1 MCFGVFVFCEI
12 TCTTMNLQ
20 PNSWNLWKISLIVS
34 AVFNVF
40 CVANATFF
48 PNLYPKLKM
57 DARSPKDAGVP
68 LILTPYLRKGA
79 IQLAQ
84 NLSRVSLTD
93 TIGFRSH
100 AGFFTIDDICNSNL
114 YFWYFPPF
122 SKKEEAPVVLWL
134 QGGPGGSSLF
144 GLFVELGPLIAKK
157 EGFALR
163 KYHWALNYHLIF
175 IDNPVG
181 TGFSFT
187 ENENGYC
194 TNEDCVAAGLYEAMK
209 QFYQLFPHL
218 KRNDFYITG
227 ESYAGKYI
235 PSLGMVIH
243 QENAKSSEK
252 INLVGMAMGNA
263 YCDPKNQ
270 LDYGTYLYQLGLID
284 HNQLKVFIKYQ
295 DEIANQIDQEDWVQ
309 ADILMDRLMDG
320 ELTNFSYFKYFTG
333 FEYYY
338 NFLQT
343 DATEDMIVFTVLLQN
358 DNVRRS
364 VHVGGRPFDDGQHVQ
379 VLLASDLLKTV
390 APLIEKLLSHYRI
403 MFYNGQLDIV
413 VAYPLTENFLR
424 KLNFSAAEDYR
435 TARREVWKVG
445 DEVAGYVKRAGNLT
459 EVLVRNSGHM
469 VPQDQPKWALDLITR
484 FIDNDFDFQ
493 SLF

>member
-1 MCFGVFVFCEI
+1 
-12 TCTTMNLQ
+12 MNLQ
-20 PNSWNLWKISLIVS
+20 PNSWNLWKISLSVS
-34 AVFNVF
+34 ALLSAF
-40 CVANATFF
+40 CITNAAFF
-48 PNLYPKLKM
+48 PNLYPKLKLE
-57 DARSPKDAGVP
+57 ARSKKDAGDP
-68 LILTPYLRKGA
+68 LLLTPYLKKGA
-79 IQLAQ
+79 ISLAQ
-84 NLSRVSLTD
+84 NLSRVSITD

-100 AGFFTIDDICNSNL
+100 AGYFTIDEKYNSNL

-144 GLFVELGPLIAKK
+144 GLFTELGPLLAKK

-187 ENENGYC
+187 ESENAYC
-194 TNEDCVAAGLYEAMK
+194 TNEDCVARGLYGAMK
-209 QFYQLFPHL
+209 QFFQMFPHL
-218 KRNDFYITG
+218 KGNDFYITG

-235 PSLGMVIH
+235 PSLAMVIH

-252 INLVGMAMGNA
+252 IHLKGMAIGNG

-270 LDYGTYLYQLGLID
+270 LDYGHYLYQLGLID
-284 HNQLKVFIKYQ
+284 DNQLKIFLKYQ
-295 DEIANQIDQEDWVQ
+295 DEIANRIDQKDWVQ

-333 FEYYY
+333 YEYYY
-338 NFLQT
+338 NYLQT
-343 DATEDMIVFTVLLQN
+343 SATDDMIVFTELLQK

-379 VLLASDLLKTV
+379 LLLASDMLQTV
-390 APLIEKLLSHYRI
+390 APKIEKLLSHYRI

-413 VAYPLTENFLR
+413 VAYPLTVNFLH
-424 KLNFSAAEDYR
+424 KLKFSASEEYKN
-435 TARREVWKVG
+435 ARREVWKVG
-445 DEVAGYVKRAGNLT
+445 DDVAGYVKKAGNLT
-459 EVLVRNSGHM
+459 EVLIRNSGHM
-469 VPQDQPKWALDLITR
+469 VPQDQPKWALNMITR
-484 FIDNDFDFQ
+484 FIDNTFDFPVI
-493 SLF
+493 F